1 MTAFDHI
8 VYGLLWLSFGTI
20 HSLLAGNS
28 MKDRL
33 HPLFGRG
40 YRLAYNLFASLHI
53 LLVVVGSRY
62 VFAQNVSGFEW
73 PPMMHLFLTMAMSLG
88 IVIMLIALCQYDLG
102 RFSGLTQLTAS
113 PGVGGDDE
121 VEPLHLSGLHRYVR
135 HPLLPLRSGAVST
148 WQSERILR
156 NSDTWRDMVR
166 TMRYSAN
173 VFPHSYLGDDAFNN
187 HAIELGSVRHDAS
200 TDLSHPPQSEALKP
214 DPTNGCGSSTPS

>member
-73 PPMMHLFLTMAMSLG
+73 PPMMHLFLTMAMWLG

-135 HPLLPLRSGAVST
+135 HPLYTGAYLFLWGGV
-148 WQSERILR
+148 R
-156 NSDTWRDMVR
+156 NEFDFATAIWGSLYLAIGTHFEEQRHLARYGADYEVFCKRVPALVPWRRRV
-166 TMRYSAN
+166 
-173 VFPHSYLGDDAFNN
+173 
-187 HAIELGSVRHDAS
+187 
-200 TDLSHPPQSEALKP
+200 Q
-214 DPTNGCGSSTPS
+214 